1 MDLSHRS
8 GLSTLLKNMT
18 KAKFMAVIAI
28 PLMLV
33 TITAAQRA
41 SSPVAAAKTFYH
53 FERARSDAFTRRGVA
68 ARKPYL
74 SPELYSLFQKEL
86 RREDEYLKKNPTD
99 KPYFGDGFP
108 FQPYDEACKVG
119 RRSLHKTLKIDPAF
133 EKGDRAAVTATFAF
147 PAPCKDPDAT
157 TYTIGL
163 VKVRGRWLID
173 DVNFGED
180 RSLKQDLN
188 RKDY

>member
-1 MDLSHRS
+1 MKRLNLLSIS
-8 GLSTLLKNMT
+8 FFVSIFVSSAAGQTGS
-18 KAKFMAVIAI
+18 
-28 PLMLV
+28 P
-33 TITAAQRA
+33 TAAVKA
-41 SSPVAAAKTFYH
+41 FYA
-53 FERARSDAFTRRGVA
+53 FDRSHSKIFSRRTIDARRGWF
-68 ARKPYL
+68 
-74 SPELYSLFQKEL
+74 SNELYKLFLNEIK
-86 RREDEYLKKNPTD
+86 REAAYLKKNPTD